1 MALTTAG
8 DLIRNALGKL
18 LVLGTQDTLSS
29 GDMETGLDTLNALLD
44 SWWLESLAVFT
55 IQQQS
60 FPTTPGVQ
68 TYTIGPGQTW
78 NTTRP
83 TRILGA
89 VASFQ
94 GVDYPVNAIDRAQY
108 DRIPYKQ
115 TSGIPMVLFYD
126 REYPTGTV
134 SLYPGPSPAGITIR
148 LNTYQQL
155 QSFANIA
162 DNIDLPP
169 GYARTIIN
177 NLAVELA
184 PYYGRTVSN
193 EILLAA
199 RESKAAVKRNN
210 RQDVVAQY
218 DGTLLYS
225 SNAYNVYSDTY
236 R

>member
-1 MALTTAG
+1 MAITTAG
-8 DLIRNALGKL
+8 DIIRGALSKL
-18 LVLGTQDTLSS
+18 LVLSTQESLVSADITL
-29 GDMETGLDTLNALLD
+29 GLDTLNTLLD
-44 SWWLESLAVFT
+44 SMWLESLAVYAIEQQTFT
-55 IQQQS
+55 
-60 FPTTPGVQ
+60 TTPNQ
-68 TYTIGPGQTW
+68 ASYTIGPAQTW

-83 TRILGA
+83 VRIVMA
-89 VASFQ
+89 VASYQ
-94 GVDYPVNAIDRAQY
+94 GVDYPVNVIDRLQY

-134 SLYPGPSPAGITIR
+134 YLYPAPTPAGITIR
-148 LNTYQQL
+148 LNTYQQI
-155 QSFANIA
+155 QSFADA
-162 DNIDLPP
+162 TDAIDLPP
-169 GYARTIIN
+169 GYARMLIN

-184 PYYGRTVSN
+184 PDYNKEVPAAVMM
-193 EILLAA
+193 AA

-218 DGTLLYS
+218 DGALLYG

>member
-8 DLIRNALGKL
+8 DLVRGALGKI
-18 LVLGTQDTLSS
+18 LVLGTQDTLASA
-29 GDMETGLDTLNALLD
+29 DLETGMDVLNSLLD
-44 SWWLESLAVFT
+44 SWWLESLGVYAV
-55 IQQQS
+55 QQQS
-60 FPTTPGVQ
+60 FATTSGVAS
-68 TYTIGPGQTW
+68 YTIGPGQTW

-83 TRILGA
+83 NRIVSG

-134 SLYPGPSPAGITIR
+134 YLYPGPSPSGITIKI
-148 LNTYQQL
+148 NTYQQI
-155 QSFANIA
+155 QSFANAA
-162 DNIDLPP
+162 DLIDLPP
-169 GYARTIIN
+169 GYARMIVN

-184 PYYGRTVSN
+184 PDFGRTVSN

-218 DGTLLYS
+218 DGAILYG